1 MVAIRNTHVKGKL
14 DLEAWWNS
22 LNVTPEERTKI
33 QKVFEYCHNKIQEFQ
48 EKYNLL
54 KKTCLSLD
62 KEFFEGLSFELD

>member
-33 QKVFEYCHNKIQEFQ
+33 QKVFEYCHNKIQETDDNMLRPPADTRPRTLTTTSTRR
-48 EKYNLL
+48 KNWR
-54 KKTCLSLD
+54 
-62 KEFFEGLSFELD
+62 